1 MSALKPAQLAAYRTS
16 IVSFAIRGEM
26 YGVFARFEKLAIIS
40 RGGCC
45 CFGVGATEVPPGR
58 LTYTQDHRAY
68 VKHPPR
74 RPGRP
79 QPLQQHPPF
88 RAPPSP
94 PPPHL
99 TPASLLGHHCSPSAL
114 ADGRARGGGSAG
126 GNRVRE
132 PPPTRR
138 YRLPCPWRPA
148 CGQGRWVCCQGLQRA
163 AAPRWGPP
171 PRAPSLHRRP
181 ELLTGARWPQVPA
194 AGHRRLGAS
203 TSPSR
208 GPRHALGSSR
218 LVTLEHQPVP
228 RLLLQPPAVSW
239 PSPPMF
245 WHCWRLLVGVYPPV
259 VCG

>member
-1 MSALKPAQLAAYRTS
+1 M
-16 IVSFAIRGEM
+16 FACTAGLRCVCPVRKVGD
-26 YGVFARFEKLAIIS
+26 
-40 RGGCC
+40 GGCC
-45 CFGVGATEVPPGR
+45 CFGVGATQVPPGR

-74 RPGRP
+74 RPSRL

-99 TPASLLGHHCSPSAL
+99 TPASLLGHRCSPSAL

-126 GNRVRE
+126 GNRVRG
-132 PPPTRR
+132 PPPTHR
-138 YRLPCPWRPA
+138 YRLPCPRRPA

-163 AAPRWGPP
+163 AAPRRGPAP
-171 PRAPSLHRRP
+171 PRAQPPSAARASDRRT
-181 ELLTGARWPQVPA
+181 LA
-194 AGHRRLGAS
+194 AG
-203 TSPSR
+203 SR
-208 GPRHALGSSR
+208 GRPPKARRVDISVARAAPCPRQQSTGDP
-218 LVTLEHQPVP
+218 EHQPVP

-239 PSPPMF
+239 PSPPMS
-245 WHCWRLLVGVYPPV
+245 WHCWRVLAGVYPPV